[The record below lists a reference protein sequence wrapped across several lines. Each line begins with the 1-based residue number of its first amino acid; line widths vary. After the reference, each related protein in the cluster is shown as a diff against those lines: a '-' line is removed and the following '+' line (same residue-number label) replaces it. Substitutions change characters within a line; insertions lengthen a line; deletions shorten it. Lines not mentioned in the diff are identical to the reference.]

1 MNSQE
6 GVPLLE
12 EEGRL
17 RYQENAAKPPL
28 KAQTGWS
35 VPHHVSRANIY
46 QNDHPVCAASVA
58 SRLFLAGAATPPVSG
73 GEYVVSP

>member
-1 MNSQE
+1 MNSRE

-12 EEGRL
+12 EEGWL

-28 KAQTGWS
+28 KAQTEWS

-46 QNDHPVCAASVA
+46 QNAHPVCAASVA

-73 GEYVVSP
+73 REYVVSP